1 MLIRIALPLILLALP
16 LVAQTK
22 PKPTLGEALVESRA
36 PLLLTAGKLTG
47 TGTEVLSQ
55 AIGESRFVLLGE
67 DHITREIPEFAAA
80 LCDVVR
86 PDAYAVEV
94 GPNAADFVN
103 ASLHNPDRISQMAAL
118 SKAHPNNMAFLDIR
132 EENDLAAH
140 CAASSHN
147 PNFQLWGLDQEFVGS
162 AGTLLD
168 AMMAKQPG
176 PKSKAAIAE
185 AQTKERNADME
196 ARRTGDPSKLFLIA
210 STDSDVQALKD
221 AVAIDGNPATQNLLR
236 EFMESRAIYHLNAEG
251 SPDSNRI
258 RAELLKRHFL
268 AHYSALQTQ
277 MPEPR
282 VLLKFGD
289 FHMGKGF
296 NILHQRDLGNFTA
309 ELADGQGTHS
319 LHILVLGARG
329 IHAKFGGYAKPL
341 GQEPFVMTDDRDY
354 TWLAPAVSDLLP
366 PQAGSSGKTY
376 TLFDLRKLRFRGIDL
391 PRDWEQIVYGYDLF
405 IFIPE
410 LTPAAAIK

>member
-1 MLIRIALPLILLALP
+1 MLIRIMLPLILLALP
-16 LVAQTK
+16 LVAQTR
-22 PKPTLGEALVESRA
+22 PKPTLAEALLQSRT
-36 PLLLTAGKLTG
+36 PLLLTDGKLTG
-47 TGTEVLSQ
+47 PGAEVLSQ

-94 GPNAADFVN
+94 GPNATEFVN
-103 ASLHNPDRISQMAAL
+103 TVLHSPHRVSQMAAR

-140 CAASSHN
+140 CAATSRN

-168 AMMAKQPG
+168 AMMATQPG
-176 PKSKAAIAE
+176 PKSRATIAD
-185 AQTKERNADME
+185 AQTKERNADIE
-196 ARRTGDPSKLFLIA
+196 ARRTGDPSKLFLLA
-210 STDSDVQALKD
+210 STDSDVQSLKD
-221 AVAIDGNPATQNLLR
+221 AFAIDGKPATQNLLR
-236 EFMESRAIYHLNAEG
+236 EFTESRAIYHLNAEG

-268 AHYSALQTQ
+268 THYTTLQRQ
-277 MPEPR
+277 IPEPR

-309 ELADGQGTHS
+309 ELADGQGAHS

-329 IHAKFGGYAKPL
+329 THAKFGGYAKPL
-341 GQEPFVMTDDRDY
+341 GQEPFVMADDRDY
-354 TWLAPAVSDLLP
+354 TWLAPAVADLLP

-405 IFIPE
+405 VIIPE
-410 LTPAAAIK
+410 LTPAAALE